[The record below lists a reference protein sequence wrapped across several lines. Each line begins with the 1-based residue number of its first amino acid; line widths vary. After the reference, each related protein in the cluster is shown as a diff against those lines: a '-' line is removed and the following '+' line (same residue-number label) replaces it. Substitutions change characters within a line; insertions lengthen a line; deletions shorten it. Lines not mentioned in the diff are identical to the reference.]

1 MSEVCS
7 VMKKSIIIVLFALF
21 QAIGALGQA
30 DWKFLTSREGI
41 KVYAKSVTG
50 SKIKA
55 LRIECTVNAT
65 ASEVVALLLDIPA
78 AVRWVSHTKSC
89 VLIRKVSPS
98 ELYYYTEIS
107 LPWPLENRDFS
118 AHVKVSQDPV
128 SGIVTV
134 NAPAV
139 PGWIPVKEGIVRIS
153 QSKGFWLISPADKGK
168 VKIDYTLE
176 VDPGGNIPPV
186 IVNTFASQGPIDTF
200 MNMRKELQTGRYK
213 NVATGI
219 D

>member
-1 MSEVCS
+1 MLEVCS
-7 VMKKSIIIVLFALF
+7 GMKKSIVILIFFVLQAAALWA
-21 QAIGALGQA
+21 QT
-30 DWKFLTSREGI
+30 DWKHLTDRNGI
-41 KVYAKSVTG
+41 KVYTKSVVG

-55 LRIECTVNAT
+55 LRIECVVKAS
-65 ASEVVALLLDIPA
+65 ASEVVALLMDIPA

-89 VLIRKVSPS
+89 VLIRKVSPA

-118 AHVKVSQDPV
+118 AHIKVSQDLATK
-128 SGIVTV
+128 IVTI

-139 PGWIPVKEGIVRIS
+139 PGWIPVKSGIVRIS
-153 QSKGFWLISPADKGK
+153 HSKGFWTITPVGKGS

-186 IVNTFASQGPIDTF
+186 LVNTFASQGPIETF
-200 MNMRKELQTGRYK
+200 MNMRKELQTGKYK
-213 NVATGI
+213 SVVTGI
-219 D
+219 E